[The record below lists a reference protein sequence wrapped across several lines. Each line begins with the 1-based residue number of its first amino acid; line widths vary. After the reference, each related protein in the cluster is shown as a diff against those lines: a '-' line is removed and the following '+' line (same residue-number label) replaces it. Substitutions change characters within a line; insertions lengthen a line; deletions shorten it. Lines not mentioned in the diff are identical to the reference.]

1 MWWMF
6 WDEKLHNKATIKGK
20 RIDFM
25 SRFAWFRNCLL
36 FVFIYLRAGWRTWRD
51 IIPSQFES
59 KIMQTKESEGW
70 FILSFCSKGI
80 LLCFKSEYFYYLM
93 LGIWRDV
100 VPSQIMPRKA
110 SDTSSETKNRKQR
123 ETSTEGEMQCLFPYF
138 IGPYISTDIA
148 WLIEFYQHMDE
159 QRKIAGNVHRRWDAV
174 PISLLFLDL
183 TFPLLSLGWSNST
196 SIYRCGFLRR
206 L

>member
-51 IIPSQFES
+51 IIPSYFES
-59 KIMQTKESEGW
+59 QIMQTKESEGW
-70 FILSFCSKGI
+70 FILLFCSKGI
-80 LLCFKSEYFYYLM
+80 LDLMLGTYYLM
-93 LGIWRDV
+93 LGTWRDV

-110 SDTSSETKNRKQR
+110 SDTSSETKNRKSR

-138 IGPYISTDIA
+138 IGPYISTDI
-148 WLIEFYQHMDE
+148 
-159 QRKIAGNVHRRWDAV
+159 R
-174 PISLLFLDL
+174 
-183 TFPLLSLGWSNST
+183 SLGWLGRGAWARHGSAQSGPVSRKIIRYDGRGT
-196 SIYRCGFLRR
+196 SVQFAALARLLGRSRR
-206 L
+206 RSPARLNHT